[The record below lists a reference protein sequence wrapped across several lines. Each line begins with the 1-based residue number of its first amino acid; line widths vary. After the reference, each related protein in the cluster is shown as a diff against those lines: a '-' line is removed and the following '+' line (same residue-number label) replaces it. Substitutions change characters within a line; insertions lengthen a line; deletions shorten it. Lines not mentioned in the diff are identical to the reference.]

1 MVNVKKENY
10 FYKAIFSFNL
20 SSLRLQISFLFF
32 GLFILS
38 NVHSIFSQICP
49 ILPTPVTYKE
59 LNESILIEKTLI
71 VDSTELPDNLKNQ
84 LKELASTYH
93 KLEIKYSSTNSK
105 LKFKK
110 LINVIDNSYTI
121 NVSNDILIS
130 YSSEASCFYA
140 LHSLMQ
146 LINSDTGDYIL
157 KKCFV
162 KDYPNFQWRGL
173 HLDVSRHFFTVEEVK
188 RYIDLMSMYKF
199 NTFHWH
205 LTDDQGWRIEI
216 KQFPKLTEIGAW
228 RDSTVENHY
237 TTKPRTFKKERYGS
251 FYTQEQIKEVI
262 AYAASKY
269 ITIVPEIEMPGHS
282 RAALAAYP
290 EFGCTEKKQGVE
302 GLWGVFDD
310 IFCSK
315 DETISFLQKILD
327 EVVLLFP
334 GQYIHIGGDEAPKKR
349 WKECRRCQKN
359 ISENN
364 LKDEHELQSYF
375 IQKMDNYLTSKGKK
389 LIGWDEILEGGLSQ
403 NAAVMSWRGLEG
415 GIEAAKQE
423 HYVVM
428 SPGSHCYF
436 DHYQGKKNEPLAIG
450 GYTPLEKV
458 YEFNPIPATL
468 DKKYHSYILG
478 GQANLWTEYIADYK
492 KLEYMTYPRAIALSQ
507 TLWSVEKIDYKIFKS
522 ILLNNH
528 FKYLQAKNVNFS
540 KSAFAPEIEWERSKG
555 GVKFKINSSVE
566 KDEIEL
572 ALSKKEILENRD
584 SIKVENLN
592 FTFANNE
599 WIEVKRTKKDVIQHN
614 YYFKTSDNS
623 TSSNFTI
630 NATHA
635 LGLPVKY
642 ITEPSPNYNSGDL
655 TLVDGQFGSLP
666 WKGNEWIG
674 YKENEIEI
682 ELDLGKKMTNCQI
695 STSFLSDENSWI
707 HFPVKV
713 KIVLENG
720 TDLVN
725 PIVEIN
731 ENQQIKTFS
740 FLLTKKSQ
748 KIKIVVHSMKSIP
761 NGQAGEGNIPWT
773 FIDEIQVIR

>member
-1 MVNVKKENY
+1 MTFVVNRKNV
-10 FYKAIFSFNL
+10 
-20 SSLRLQISFLFF
+20 
-32 GLFILS
+32 FILLGIFIVL
-38 NVHSIFSQICP
+38 NVQFSFSQICP
-49 ILPTPVTYKE
+49 IIPSPATYKE
-59 LNESILIEKTLI
+59 FNESLLIEKTVI
-71 VDSTELPDNLKNQ
+71 VDSTGLSENLKNQ
-84 LKELASTYH
+84 LKEIAFSYH
-93 KLEIKYSSTNSK
+93 KMEIKFSSNESQ

-110 LINVIDNSYTI
+110 LVNVIENSYSI
-121 NVSNDILIS
+121 NVSNDITIS
-130 YSSEASCFYA
+130 YSSDASCFYA
-140 LHSLMQ
+140 FHSFMQ
-146 LINSDTGDYIL
+146 LINSDSEGYSL

-162 KDYPNFQWRGL
+162 KDYPKFQWRGL

-237 TTKPRTFKKERYGS
+237 TTKPRTYKKERYGG
-251 FYTQEQIKEVI
+251 FYTQEQIKEVV

-290 EFGCTEKKQGVE
+290 EYSCTGKELCVE

-327 EVVLLFP
+327 EVALLFP
-334 GQYIHIGGDEAPKKR
+334 GEFIHIGGDEAPKKR
-349 WKECRRCQKN
+349 WKECEKCQN
-359 ISENN
+359 VINTNN

-375 IQKMDNYLTSKGKK
+375 IQKMDKYLASKGKK

-403 NAAVMSWRGLEG
+403 NAAVMSWRGFDG

-450 GYTPLEKV
+450 GYTPLEKA
-458 YEFNPIPATL
+458 YEFNPIPPDL
-468 DKKYHSYILG
+468 DEKYHSYILG
-478 GQANLWTEYIADYK
+478 GQANLWTEYIADFK

-507 TLWSVEKIDYKIFKS
+507 TLWSIEKPDYNTFKY
-522 ILLNNH
+522 ILSNNH
-528 FKYLQAKNVNFS
+528 FKYLEAKKVNFS
-540 KSAFAPEIEWERSKG
+540 KTAFLPEVEWKRSKG
-555 GVKFKINSSVE
+555 GLKFRINASKESGQIELSYSRNEILINDYSKTGNNTNVTFAPNSWIQVKRPKKGITNHHYYIKTTENSS
-566 KDEIEL
+566 
-572 ALSKKEILENRD
+572 
-584 SIKVENLN
+584 
-592 FTFANNE
+592 
-599 WIEVKRTKKDVIQHN
+599 
-614 YYFKTSDNS
+614 
-623 TSSNFTI
+623 SSHFII

-635 LGLPVKY
+635 LGLPIKY
-642 ITEPSPNYNSGDL
+642 ITEPSPNYNGGDL

-674 YKENEIEI
+674 FNKNKIQI
-682 ELDLGKKMTNCQI
+682 ELDLGKKMSNFQVFVR
-695 STSFLSDENSWI
+695 FLSDENSWI
-707 HFPVKV
+707 YFPNDV
-713 KIVLENG
+713 KIVLDDAFE
-720 TDLVN
+720 LVN
-725 PIVEIN
+725 PKIELN
-731 ENQQIKTFS
+731 DNQQIKTFS
-740 FLLTKKSQ
+740 FQLSKKTQ
-748 KIKIVVHSMKSIP
+748 KVKLVIDSIMLIP
-761 NGQAGEGNIPWT
+761 SGLPGEGNIPWT
-773 FIDEIQVIR
+773 FIDEIQILR

>member
-1 MVNVKKENY
+1 
-10 FYKAIFSFNL
+10 
-20 SSLRLQISFLFF
+20 
-32 GLFILS
+32 
-38 NVHSIFSQICP
+38 
-49 ILPTPVTYKE
+49 
-59 LNESILIEKTLI
+59 
-71 VDSTELPDNLKNQ
+71 
-84 LKELASTYH
+84 
-93 KLEIKYSSTNSK
+93 
-105 LKFKK
+105 
-110 LINVIDNSYTI
+110 
-121 NVSNDILIS
+121 
-130 YSSEASCFYA
+130 
-140 LHSLMQ
+140 
-146 LINSDTGDYIL
+146 
-157 KKCFV
+157 
-162 KDYPNFQWRGL
+162 
-173 HLDVSRHFFTVEEVK
+173 
-188 RYIDLMSMYKF
+188 MYKF

-237 TTKPRTFKKERYGS
+237 TTKPRTYKKERYGG

-290 EFGCTEKKQGVE
+290 EFGCTGKELGVE

-403 NAAVMSWRGLEG
+403 NAAVMSWRGVEG

-458 YEFNPIPATL
+458 FEFNPIPATL

-572 ALSKKEILENRD
+572 ALSKKEILKNRD

-623 TSSNFTI
+623 TSSNFII

-642 ITEPSPNYNSGDL
+642 ITKPSPNYNSGDL

-674 YKENEIEI
+674 YKENEIQI
-682 ELDLGKKMTNCQI
+682 ELDLGKKMNNCQI
-695 STSFLSDENSWI
+695 STGFLSDENSWI
-707 HFPVKV
+707 HFPEKV

-720 TDLVN
+720 TELVN

-748 KIKIVVHSMKSIP
+748 KIKIVVNSMKSIP

>member
-1 MVNVKKENY
+1 
-10 FYKAIFSFNL
+10 
-20 SSLRLQISFLFF
+20 
-32 GLFILS
+32 
-38 NVHSIFSQICP
+38 
-49 ILPTPVTYKE
+49 
-59 LNESILIEKTLI
+59 
-71 VDSTELPDNLKNQ
+71 
-84 LKELASTYH
+84 
-93 KLEIKYSSTNSK
+93 
-105 LKFKK
+105 
-110 LINVIDNSYTI
+110 
-121 NVSNDILIS
+121 
-130 YSSEASCFYA
+130 
-140 LHSLMQ
+140 
-146 LINSDTGDYIL
+146 
-157 KKCFV
+157 
-162 KDYPNFQWRGL
+162 
-173 HLDVSRHFFTVEEVK
+173 
-188 RYIDLMSMYKF
+188 MYKF

-237 TTKPRTFKKERYGS
+237 TTKPRTFKKERYGG

-262 AYAASKY
+262 AYATSKY

-290 EFGCTEKKQGVE
+290 EFGCIEKKQGVE

-614 YYFKTSDNS
+614 YHFKTSDNS
-623 TSSNFTI
+623 TSTHFTI

-674 YKENEIEI
+674 YKENEIQI
-682 ELDLGKKMTNCQI
+682 ELDLGKKMTGCQI

-707 HFPVKV
+707 HFPEKV
-713 KIVLENG
+713 KILLENG
-720 TDLVN
+720 TELEN
-725 PIVEIN
+725 PIIEIN

>member
-1 MVNVKKENY
+1 MNIKKENY

-20 SSLRLQISFLFF
+20 SSLRIQFSFLFF
-32 GLFILS
+32 GVFILS
-38 NVHSIFSQICP
+38 NVQSIFSQICP

-146 LINSDTGDYIL
+146 LINSDTGDCTL

-237 TTKPRTFKKERYGS
+237 TTKPRTFKKERYGG

-262 AYAASKY
+262 AYATSKY

-290 EFGCTEKKQGVE
+290 EFGCIEKKQGVE

-364 LKDEHELQSYF
+364 LKDERELQSYF

-614 YYFKTSDNS
+614 YHFKTSDNS
-623 TSSNFTI
+623 TSTHFTI

-674 YKENEIEI
+674 YKENEIQI
-682 ELDLGKKMTNCQI
+682 ELDLGKKMTGCQI

-707 HFPVKV
+707 HFPEKV

>member
-1 MVNVKKENY
+1 MRKV
-10 FYKAIFSFNL
+10 
-20 SSLRLQISFLFF
+20 ISIVVGALFF
-32 GLFILS
+32 LL
-38 NVHSIFSQICP
+38 NVYSSFSQLSP
-49 ILPTPVTYKE
+49 ILPTPVVYKE
-59 LNESILIEKTLI
+59 LNESLSFNKIIV
-71 VDSTELPDNLKNQ
+71 VDSFGLSNNLKNQ
-84 LKELASTYH
+84 LKELAISYH
-93 KLEIKYSSTNSK
+93 GIVVDYSSNK
-105 LKFKK
+105 PQLRFKQ
-110 LINVIDNSYTI
+110 LVNVIENSYTI
-121 NVSNDILIS
+121 NVSNEILIS

-146 LINSDTGDYIL
+146 LIQEDSGDYTL

-237 TTKPRTFKKERYGS
+237 TTNPRNYKKERYGGY
-251 FYTQEQIKEVI
+251 YTQEQIKEVVK
-262 AYAASKY
+262 YASSKY

-290 EFGCTEKKQGVE
+290 EYGCTGVMQGVE

-315 DETISFLQKILD
+315 DETIRFLQKILD
-327 EVVLLFP
+327 EVTELFP
-334 GQYIHIGGDEAPKKR
+334 GQYMHIGGDEAPKKR
-349 WKECRRCQKN
+349 WQQCKYCQN
-359 ISENN
+359 IISTNS

-375 IQKMDNYLTSKGKK
+375 IQKMDKYLASKGKK

-403 NAAVMSWRGLEG
+403 NAAVMSWRGFEG

-458 YEFNPIPATL
+458 YEFNPIPAEL
-468 DKKYHSYILG
+468 DKKFHSYILG
-478 GQANLWTEYIADYK
+478 GQANLWTEYIADFK

-507 TLWSVEKIDYKIFKS
+507 TIWSIVKPDYEIFKS
-522 ILLNNH
+522 ILLNYH
-528 FKYLQAKNVNFS
+528 FRYLQAKNVNFS
-540 KSAFAPEIEWERSKG
+540 KSAFVPEIEWKSSKQGIQFRINANDNQDQFKVLLTKSVQEREECIG
-555 GVKFKINSSVE
+555 FHC
-566 KDEIEL
+566 
-572 ALSKKEILENRD
+572 
-584 SIKVENLN
+584 
-592 FTFANNE
+592 
-599 WIEVKRTKKDVIQHN
+599 DVQ
-614 YYFKTSDNS
+614 SE
-623 TSSNFTI
+623 NFTI
-630 NATHA
+630 PKGVWYDIKRGNKK
-635 LGLPVKY
+635 VV
-642 ITEPSPNYNSGDL
+642 NYNFFIRPL
-655 TLVDGQFGSLP
+655 TDSLTSNFQVKANYSLGIPIKFITPPNPSYNNGELILVDGQFGSFP

-674 YKENEIEI
+674 FNKNEIQI
-682 ELDLGKKMTNCQI
+682 ELDLRKKLKNCSI
-695 STSFLSDENSWI
+695 STRFLSDENAWI
-707 HFPVKV
+707 HFPNNV
-713 KIVLENG
+713 KIVLDDG
-720 TDLVN
+720 TELINPKIKMINNQQVKEFLFRLPKKTQKIILVVDSIN
-725 PIVEIN
+725 PIP
-731 ENQQIKTFS
+731 S
-740 FLLTKKSQ
+740 G
-748 KIKIVVHSMKSIP
+748 MP
-761 NGQAGEGNIPWT
+761 GEGNIPWT